1 MPGAADNEAS
11 ARRHV
16 LLDITRLM
24 GRGLRSSPTGIDRVE
39 FAYLDHLLARP
50 DIELGLV
57 EAGDFGLRL
66 LPRDIGQDLRD
77 RTAANWGVADSTASP
92 AYART
97 LTFLGLPAD
106 APARGPGRRDA
117 VTGAAAWVK
126 RAAGQVVGTL
136 SNIPGHIG
144 GAVYINVA
152 HSNLTAPAL
161 PRWLQRS
168 GVRPVF
174 LIHDLIPITHP
185 EYCRPGHADLHRR
198 RMATVAAHAE
208 LVITNSAYTRDVFE
222 AHVTASGLRM
232 PRTEVAL
239 LGIEDQFQARA
250 GALAVPQPDTPYF
263 VVLGTIEPRKNHLL
277 LLPLWRDM
285 VERMGEAAPKLVL
298 IGRRGWENENI
309 ADYLDRCPALS
320 AHVHEAGGLTD
331 AEVAALMRGAAAVL
345 VPSFVEGF
353 SLPLVEAEALGA
365 PVIAS
370 DIAVH
375 REVAGP
381 AARLLSPLDG
391 LGWMRAIEGLARGD
405 RGARLDI
412 EPGVPEAMTWPA
424 HFRVLDRYL
433 SQTRN

>member
-1 MPGAADNEAS
+1 MPGAAETGAGLGQP
-11 ARRHV
+11 V

-24 GRGLRSSPTGIDRVE
+24 GRGLRASPTGIDRVE
-39 FAYLDHLLARP
+39 FAYLDHLLART
-50 DIELGLV
+50 DIDLGFV

-66 LPRDIGQDLRD
+66 LPRSAGLDLRD
-77 RTAANWGVADSTASP
+77 RTAANWGVTETGPSA
-92 AYART
+92 AYGRT
-97 LTFLGLPAD
+97 LRFLGLD
-106 APARGPGRRDA
+106 APEATLTEGRRDA

-126 RAAGQVVGTL
+126 RAAGQVAGTL
-136 SNIPGHIG
+136 SNNPGRITG
-144 GAVYINVA
+144 GIYINVA
-152 HSNLTAPAL
+152 HANLTAPAL
-161 PRWLQRS
+161 PRWLERS

-185 EYCRPGHADLHRR
+185 EYCRPGHDDLHRR
-198 RMATVAAHAE
+198 RMATVAAHAD
-208 LVITNSAYTRDVFE
+208 LVITNSTYTRDVFL
-222 AHVTASGLRM
+222 AHVAEAGLRS

-239 LGIEDQFQARA
+239 LGIEGQFQSPV
-250 GALAVPQPDTPYF
+250 GALAEPQPDKPYF

-285 VERMGEAAPKLVL
+285 VERLGEAAPRLVL
-298 IGRRGWENENI
+298 VGRRGWENENI
-309 ADYLDRCPALS
+309 VDYLDRCPAL
-320 AHVHEAGGLTD
+320 AAYVHEAGGLTD
-331 AEVAALMRGAAAVL
+331 AEVAALMKGAAAVL
-345 VPSFVEGF
+345 VPSYVEGF

-412 EPGVPEAMTWPA
+412 EPGVPETMTWPA

-433 SQTRN
+433 TQTQG

>member
-1 MPGAADNEAS
+1 MPGAGEATHRP
-11 ARRHV
+11 ATRV

-24 GRGLRSSPTGIDRVE
+24 GRGLRASPTGIDRVE
-39 FAYLDHLLARP
+39 FAYLDHLIGRH
-50 DIELGLV
+50 DIALEFV

-66 LPRDIGQDLRD
+66 LPREVGLTLRD
-77 RTAANWGVADSTASP
+77 RTAANWGVAETGVSA
-92 AYART
+92 AYGRT
-97 LTFLGLPAD
+97 LRFLGLE
-106 APARGPGRRDA
+106 APPPTAAGARSDA
-117 VTGAAAWVK
+117 VAGASAWLR
-126 RAAGQVVGTL
+126 RAAGQLAGSL
-136 SNIPGHIG
+136 SNRPEGIA
-144 GAVYINVA
+144 GAIYINVA

-185 EYCRPGHADLHRR
+185 EYCRPGHAELHRR
-198 RMATVAAHAE
+198 RMATVATHAD
-208 LVITNSAYTRDVFE
+208 LVITNSAYTRDVFL
-222 AHVTASGLRM
+222 AHVAEAGLRK

-239 LGIEDQFQARA
+239 LGIEAQFQTGRGSLPAPA
-250 GALAVPQPDTPYF
+250 PTVPYF

-285 VERMGEAAPKLVL
+285 VERLGPDAPRLVL
-298 IGRRGWENENI
+298 VGRRGWENENVV
-309 ADYLDRCPALS
+309 DYLDRCPALR

-365 PVIAS
+365 DVIAS

-375 REVAGP
+375 REVAG
-381 AARLLSPLDG
+381 AGARLLSPLDG
-391 LGWMRAIEGLARGD
+391 LGWLRAIEGLARGD
-405 RGARLDI
+405 RGARLPV

-424 HFRVLDRYL
+424 HFRVLDRFL
-433 SQTRN
+433 TRMHD